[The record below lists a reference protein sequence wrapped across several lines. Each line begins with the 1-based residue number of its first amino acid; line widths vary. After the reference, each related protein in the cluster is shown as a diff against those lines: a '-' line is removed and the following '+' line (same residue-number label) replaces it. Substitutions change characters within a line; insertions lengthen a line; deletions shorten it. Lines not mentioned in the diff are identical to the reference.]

1 MKIQE
6 VMKLQRKALGITQQ
20 DLADMSEVA
29 ISTIKQIES
38 GKGNPSLS
46 TVEKIMDILGMEVK
60 YEIRQTVQ
68 TRRSNFQQN
77 IKEVNIGKNFHVQ
90 NSSSPVGCILP
101 PHFGQVCISHLWILS
116 EPHLRH
122 SLPTRELKLGAA
134 SPITPPT
141 TRGTMFLQSGQD
153 MASICCPMKPRPSY
167 TSVSYPQSWHL
178 NIFFCDI
185 NNLLSYHF
193 NTQLALDI
201 LPIYT
206 IIDMIETA
214 E

>member
-6 VMKLQRKALGITQQ
+6 VMILQRKALGITQQ
-20 DLADMSEVA
+20 DLADMSEIA

-90 NSSSPVGCILP
+90 NSSSPVGCILL
-101 PHFGQVCISHLWILS
+101 PHFGQVCISHL
-116 EPHLRH
+116 
-122 SLPTRELKLGAA
+122 
-134 SPITPPT
+134 
-141 TRGTMFLQSGQD
+141 
-153 MASICCPMKPRPSY
+153 
-167 TSVSYPQSWHL
+167 
-178 NIFFCDI
+178 
-185 NNLLSYHF
+185 
-193 NTQLALDI
+193 
-201 LPIYT
+201 
-206 IIDMIETA
+206 
-214 E
+214 

>member
-6 VMKLQRKALGITQQ
+6 VMILQRKALGITQQ
-20 DLADMSEVA
+20 DLADMSEIA

-101 PHFGQVCISHLWILS
+101 PHFGQVCISHL
-116 EPHLRH
+116 
-122 SLPTRELKLGAA
+122 
-134 SPITPPT
+134 
-141 TRGTMFLQSGQD
+141 
-153 MASICCPMKPRPSY
+153 
-167 TSVSYPQSWHL
+167 
-178 NIFFCDI
+178 
-185 NNLLSYHF
+185 
-193 NTQLALDI
+193 
-201 LPIYT
+201 
-206 IIDMIETA
+206 
-214 E
+214 

>member
-20 DLADMSEVA
+20 DLADMSEIA
-29 ISTIKQIES
+29 ISTIKKIES

-101 PHFGQVCISHLWILS
+101 PHFGQVCISHL
-116 EPHLRH
+116 
-122 SLPTRELKLGAA
+122 
-134 SPITPPT
+134 
-141 TRGTMFLQSGQD
+141 
-153 MASICCPMKPRPSY
+153 
-167 TSVSYPQSWHL
+167 
-178 NIFFCDI
+178 
-185 NNLLSYHF
+185 
-193 NTQLALDI
+193 
-201 LPIYT
+201 
-206 IIDMIETA
+206 
-214 E
+214 

>member
-101 PHFGQVCISHLWILS
+101 PHFGQVCISHL
-116 EPHLRH
+116 
-122 SLPTRELKLGAA
+122 
-134 SPITPPT
+134 
-141 TRGTMFLQSGQD
+141 
-153 MASICCPMKPRPSY
+153 
-167 TSVSYPQSWHL
+167 
-178 NIFFCDI
+178 
-185 NNLLSYHF
+185 
-193 NTQLALDI
+193 
-201 LPIYT
+201 
-206 IIDMIETA
+206 
-214 E
+214 